1 MATSNNDEYRKK
13 TFTGRATFGSNK
25 TIPRDWTAIY
35 IRNSATSTGN
45 ATIRFY
51 QSTTDLTIYNDAI
64 LEPGEIYNDTPQSGL
79 SFAILITPASG
90 CIVDYRY
97 QL

>member
-1 MATSNNDEYRKK
+1 MATNDEYRKK

-25 TIPRDWTAIY
+25 TIPQDWTSIY

-51 QSTTDLTIYNDAI
+51 HSTSDLSIYNDAI
-64 LEPGEIYNDTPQSGL
+64 LEPGEVYNDTPGSGL
-79 SFAILITPASG
+79 SFAILIAPASG
-90 CIVDYRY
+90 STVDYRY